1 MAVVARRI
9 LVVDDEEAIRVIVKA
24 SLEFTAGWTV
34 LAAASAVDGLQIAQ
48 EERPDAVLIDVMM
61 PEMGGVEL
69 LNRLRS
75 HSLTADIPAIFLTAQ
90 VGVAEQETLELLG
103 NGVILKPFE
112 PMAIAQKISSIL
124 GWPD

>member
-1 MAVVARRI
+1 MARRI

-34 LAAASAVDGLQIAQ
+34 WVAASARDGLQIAQ
-48 EERPDAVLIDVMM
+48 KERPDAVLIDVMM
-61 PEMGGVEL
+61 PGMGGIEL

-90 VGVAEQETLELLG
+90 VGVAEQKTLKLLG
-103 NGVILKPFE
+103 NGIILKPFE
-112 PMAIAQKISSIL
+112 PMAITQKISSL
-124 GWPD
+124 LDWTD